1 MDLSIPERN
10 GESAPTSKLARGA
23 ISAAFVALGLGGA
36 ALVLVATRW
45 GVGVSYDS
53 VFYLSAADNLL
64 KGLGLSRLGGG
75 GEVIPLTHYPPL
87 YPLVL
92 AGLSRVAALSSTLV
106 ARGMAAALFGGLALT
121 SAWLVKNFTK
131 SNLAGLGAGLLI
143 VSSPV
148 LLDVDAWA
156 MSEALY
162 LVCLAGVWWLLAAY
176 VGAPDLRRLMAAAV
190 LAAAAF
196 ATRYVGGAA
205 VALGVI
211 LAVGVGA
218 PGVVRRLGRGMVF
231 AVAAGLP
238 VLLWGV
244 RNVLLTGA
252 GANRTLIIHPLG
264 RDKLSQAAHTLADFM
279 LPASMPFRLRL
290 VIMLGV
296 VVLVAVVWFRV
307 WLRAG
312 WRRPGDWEAPAR
324 LAGVLTLHAAL
335 YLVLVFASLT
345 WFDASTPLDAR
356 ILSPVLV
363 SLVLL
368 SVLAAWEWLN
378 HRPRSRWL
386 AGGAWL
392 AVLIVLAFNSFGT
405 VDWARRAYQR
415 GLGFNSRS
423 WVESPTVAWVRTLD
437 AAAVLTSNEAFPLT
451 YLTGRPVYWAP
462 EAIDPVKGGPRPE
475 FEADLLAMRSHLDEG
490 DSYLVIFHPGSLRPE
505 MPPLATLIDGLRLLL
520 ETPDAAI
527 YIRP

>member
-1 MDLSIPERN
+1 MNPAEPTGSDQ
-10 GESAPTSKLARGA
+10 SAPASRAARA
-23 ISAAFVALGLGGA
+23 ALSAAFAALGLGGA
-36 ALVLVATRW
+36 GLILLATRW

-92 AGLSRVAALSSTLV
+92 ASLSRVTALSSTVV
-106 ARGMAAALFGGLALT
+106 ARGLAAALFGGLTLT
-121 SAWLVKNFTK
+121 SAWLVKKFTK
-131 SNLAGLGAGLLI
+131 SNLAGLAAGLLI

-156 MSEALY
+156 MSEAQY
-162 LVCLAGVWWLLAAY
+162 LVCLVGVWWLLAAY
-176 VGAPDLRRLMAAAV
+176 AEAPDSRRL
-190 LAAAAF
+190 LAAAALAAGAF

-211 LAVGVGA
+211 LAVGIGA
-218 PGVVRRLGRGMVF
+218 PGVVRRLARGLVF
-231 AVAAGLP
+231 GGLACLP
-238 VLLWGV
+238 VLAWGV
-244 RNVLLTGA
+244 RNILLTGA
-252 GANRTLIIHPLG
+252 GANRTVIFHPVG
-264 RDKLSQAAHTLADFM
+264 RDKLSQAAHTLADFV
-279 LPASMPFRLRL
+279 LPSAVPFRLRL
-290 VIMLGV
+290 LIMVGV
-296 VVLVAVVWFRV
+296 VGLVALVWLRT

-312 WRRPGDWEAPAR
+312 WRRPGEWEAPAR

-356 ILSPVLV
+356 ILSPLLV

-368 SVLAAWEWLN
+368 AVLAAWEWLS
-378 HRPRSRWL
+378 HRPRARWL

-392 AVLIVLAFNSFGT
+392 VVLVVVAFSCFGT
-405 VDWARRAYQR
+405 VDWARHAFQR

-462 EAIDPVKGGPRPE
+462 EAIDPVKGGPRAE
-475 FEADLLAMRSHLDEG
+475 FEADLMAMRSHLDEG

-520 ETPDAAI
+520 ETPDAAV